1 MQCWISELFLECL
14 VSVSFIL
21 LKSQKEG
28 VWPPEIAC
36 IVVNGIWQW
45 FMGFC
50 KGPRNF
56 KIQLVLN
63 NFRTTGARLSS
74 KMINTRVA
82 GYRERAEQARRG
94 QETRLSEILSWLNLD
109 EWKEELSEEEQLEK
123 EVQLSWRPLRHGGW
137 RGLTFA
143 GRIHIF
149 TRSFKLWVF
158 LFFVFLRV
166 NP

>member
-1 MQCWISELFLECL
+1 MKT
-14 VSVSFIL
+14 SVTIISFI

-36 IVVNGIWQW
+36 IVVNGIWQK

-50 KGPRNF
+50 KGPHNC
-56 KIQLVLN
+56 KIQLALN
-63 NFRTTGARLSS
+63 NFRRTGARSS
-74 KMINTRVA
+74 FKMINTRAA

-149 TRSFKLWVF
+149 TRSFMLQVF
-158 LFFVFLRV
+158 LFFIFLRV